1 MPAHRP
7 TPNGNARPDANTAW
21 PAIRRSAISINKT
34 DPSARSPDTSRWTDG
49 RCGACSSPRVFPNA
63 WRAYP
68 SRACRIRSGIIY
80 TAVGTKGAA
89 MRGSSFE
96 RSWRRAFKVPRALCS
111 RRSIL
116 GIPPQGYRRILSL
129 QCVPERVWLERVRG
143 SPSPRQVSFWFL
155 DLGQPREPDFRDR
168 AHTLVTELC
177 ARVPSLQAIRDLG
190 RDFMAPVRQRRA
202 KTFPAWLAQVQYCP
216 SGDLKAF
223 ARSLAS
229 V

>member
-1 MPAHRP
+1 LERRVPQCAVALSKDRGGGLSRFREHCAAGAPSLASRHKG
-7 TPNGNARPDANTAW
+7 TDA
-21 PAIRRSAISINKT
+21 S
-34 DPSARSPDTSRWTDG
+34 
-49 RCGACSSPRVFPNA
+49 
-63 WRAYP
+63 YP
-68 SRACRIRSGIIY
+68 SSACRKES
-80 TAVGTKGAA
+80 
-89 MRGSSFE
+89 GSS
-96 RSWRRAFKVPRALCS
+96 A
-111 RRSIL
+111 
-116 GIPPQGYRRILSL
+116 SL
-129 QCVPERVWLERVRG
+129 AP
-143 SPSPRQVSFWFL
+143 PSPRQVSFWFL

-229 V
+229 D